1 MKDAEEEKNEIRKIV
16 GKAAKAAEKEFM
28 LKKEDEKLYR
38 KHGLGLDT
46 GNYQLVGVVTHK
58 GRSAD
63 GGHYIG
69 WVHAGGE
76 DWLQCDDDIVTAV
89 KYADIEAL
97 AGGGDMDTAYICFY
111 RKLETVKK
119 Q

>member
-1 MKDAEEEKNEIRKIV
+1 MKDAEEEKQEVKKIV
-16 GKAAKAAEKEFM
+16 GKAAKAAEKIYS

-38 KHGLGLDT
+38 QHGLGLDT
-46 GNYQLVGVVTHK
+46 GNYQLVAVVTHK

-76 DWLQCDDDIVTAV
+76 DWL
-89 KYADIEAL
+89 
-97 AGGGDMDTAYICFY
+97 
-111 RKLETVKK
+111 
-119 Q
+119 

>member
-1 MKDAEEEKNEIRKIV
+1 MKDEEAKETKKAV
-16 GKAAKAAEKEFM
+16 GKAAKAEEKLRL
-28 LKKEDEKLYR
+28 LKEEDAKLYR

-46 GNYQLVGVVTHK
+46 GNYQIVAVVTHK

-69 WVHAGGE
+69 WVHAGGD

-89 KYADIEAL
+89 KYPDIEAL
-97 AGGGDMDTAYICFY
+97 AGGGDMDTAYICIY
-111 RKLETVKK
+111 RNLEAV
-119 Q
+119 QP